1 MYKKFNNLSLNDR
14 INFIENNINLLEQEY
29 IDIINKIK
37 LNNKKIIIINYLFN
51 NITKYIF

>member
-37 LNNKKIIIINYLFN
+37 LYNKKIIIINYLFN
-51 NITKYIF
+51 NITK

>member
-37 LNNKKIIIINYLFN
+37 LYKKKIIIINYLFN

>member
-1 MYKKFNNLSLNDR
+1 MYNKFNNLSLNDR

-29 IDIINKIK
+29 IDIINKIN
-37 LNNKKIIIINYLFN
+37 LYKKKYFFIYYLFN

>member
-1 MYKKFNNLSLNDR
+1 MYNKFNNLSLNDR

-29 IDIINKIK
+29 IDIINKIN
-37 LNNKKIIIINYLFN
+37 LYKKKYIFIYYLFN

>member
-29 IDIINKIK
+29 IDIINKKK
-37 LNNKKIIIINYLFN
+37 LYNKKIIIINYLFN

>member
-37 LNNKKIIIINYLFN
+37 LYNKKIIIINYLFN